1 MWRSALN
8 EAWFTT
14 PHFAPGNSAFIVP
27 TTSAHTTFT
36 AVPKTHRHRR
46 WVNPSGGYLLFIWA
60 PGVRFFL
67 TSTKGTPHVC
77 LQNRLPAGTGH
88 RSAGRPSLEYE
99 PADSHC
105 TTLPGLGFCGR
116 KRSLSS
122 LISHPSLTIEV
133 NQSIARLDAAPS
145 CHTPHCSSP
154 SHRHEAVCL
163 PSTQRHCQHP
173 LRSPARS
180 ICCCTA

>member
-1 MWRSALN
+1 MHFLCGIFYLRGPQRTTKKCELLRDFFILRAYFTECSCTLHVHDLNKSVQYARLWRSALN

-46 WVNPSGGYLLFIWA
+46 WVNPSGGYLLLIWA

-67 TSTKGTPHVC
+67 TFTKGTPHVC

-88 RSAGRPSLEYE
+88 RSAGRPQLYE
-99 PADSHC
+99 PAD
-105 TTLPGLGFCGR
+105 TPTV
-116 KRSLSS
+116 
-122 LISHPSLTIEV
+122 LTPTP
-133 NQSIARLDAAPS
+133 RLEKAA
-145 CHTPHCSSP
+145 
-154 SHRHEAVCL
+154 
-163 PSTQRHCQHP
+163 Q
-173 LRSPARS
+173 
-180 ICCCTA
+180 